1 MTTVVLLAAGA
12 SRRFGPDCKL
22 QALYRGKPLVRHA
35 ADAILATGFPALAVT
50 ADPAVE
56 ALLPEFRI
64 IRSIGPQSQSL
75 RAGLDQVDDDCALV
89 VLGDM
94 PHVDAA
100 LLRRIAAA
108 PAPAAA
114 TDGSRVMPPAS
125 IPRSMFADI
134 KRLSGD
140 QGAASLLRPRAD
152 LHRLPARAE
161 VLADVDTWKDINDLS
176 KSYTDFTGSEAGT
189 GAPDLPGCDR

>member
-12 SRRFGPDCKL
+12 SRRFGSACKL
-22 QALYRGKPLVRHA
+22 QSLYRGKPLVRHA
-35 ADAILATGFPALAVT
+35 AEAILATGFPALAVT

-64 IRSIGPQSQSL
+64 IRSIGPQSHSL
-75 RAGLDQVDDDCALV
+75 QAGLAEVRDDCALV

-100 LLRRIAAA
+100 LLRRIAAS

-114 TDGSRVMPPAS
+114 SDDDRITPPAS
-125 IPRSMFADI
+125 IPRSLFADI
-134 KRLSGD
+134 ARLSGD
-140 QGAASLLRPRAD
+140 QGAASVLRTRSD
-152 LHRLPARAE
+152 LYRIP
-161 VLADVDTWKDINDLS
+161 VPKGTLADIDTQEDIYL
-176 KSYTDFTGSEAGT
+176 
-189 GAPDLPGCDR
+189 LQ